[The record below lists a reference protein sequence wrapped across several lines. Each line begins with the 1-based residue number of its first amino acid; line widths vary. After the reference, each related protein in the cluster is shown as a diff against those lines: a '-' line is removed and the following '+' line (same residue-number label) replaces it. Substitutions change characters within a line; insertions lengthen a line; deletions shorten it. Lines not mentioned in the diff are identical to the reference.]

1 MHALRPLSG
10 LNQDEKMKWYMQRST
25 PRHEPGYITRLRKEA
40 YENGL
45 NAGCFLF
52 ITPAVSQAAAC
63 DGTTVTTSENGQEFV
78 AGTLSIY

>member
-1 MHALRPLSG
+1 
-10 LNQDEKMKWYMQRST
+10 MQRST
-25 PRHEPGYITRLRKEA
+25 PRDKPGYITKLRKEA

-63 DGTTVTTSENGQEFV
+63 DGTTVTISANGQEFEP
-78 AGTLSIY
+78 GTLPIY